1 MAKAKFKVGDR
12 VIVLDGKWINDYTG
26 GFVGEMEKYIG
37 NKYTVKTIRKYPDGK
52 FGYRLAGA
60 NVFVFDEWG
69 LKFADN
75 QTIVIYRNGK
85 ETIGLLDEGGN
96 TVKQAVAKC
105 CPLDRY
111 DFKTG
116 AEIVLD
122 RLFEPE
128 SQKYNARLVCVNE
141 NGETFVQGRIYEVRD
156 GFLYLGD
163 DKYGS
168 DYSNER
174 PFKSLKEINEIMS
187 SDFIELKEE

>member
-1 MAKAKFKVGDR
+1 MAKAKFKVGDK
-12 VIVLDGKWINDYTG
+12 VIVLDGKGIDDYTG
-26 GFVGEMEKYIG
+26 GFVGEMKKYIG
-37 NKYTVKTIRKYPDGK
+37 NEYTVNAILEHQEGK
-52 FGYRLAGA
+52 IGYRLAGA
-60 NVFVFDEWG
+60 SAFVFDERG
-69 LKFADN
+69 LKSADK
-75 QTIVIYRNGK
+75 QKIVICRDGK
-85 ETIGLLDEGGN
+85 ETIGLLFSTSNDVN
-96 TVKQAVAKC
+96 QAVARRF
-105 CPLDRY
+105 PLDRC

-128 SQKYNARLVCVNE
+128 SQKYNSRLVCVNE
-141 NGETFVQGRIYEVRD
+141 NGGTFVQGRIYEVRD

-174 PFKSLKEINEIMS
+174 PFKSLKEINKIMS

>member
-1 MAKAKFKVGDR
+1 MAKAKFNIGDR
-12 VIVLDGKWINDYTG
+12 VMVLDGKGIDDYTG
-26 GFVGEMEKYIG
+26 FFVGEMKKYIG
-37 NKYTVKTIRKYPDGK
+37 NKYTVKSIRKYPEGK
-52 FGYRLAGA
+52 FGYYLEGAGC
-60 NVFVFDEWG
+60 FVFDERG
-69 LKFADN
+69 LKSTDK
-75 QTIVIYRNGK
+75 QTIEIYRDGK
-85 ETIGLLDEGGN
+85 ETIGRLDEGGN

-105 CPLDRY
+105 CPQDRY

-116 AEIVLD
+116 AGIVLD

-141 NGETFVQGRIYEVRD
+141 NGGTFVQGRIYEVRD
-156 GFLYLGD
+156 GLLYLGD

>member
-1 MAKAKFKVGDR
+1 MAKAKFNVGDR
-12 VIVLDGKWINDYTG
+12 VMVLDGKGIDDYTG
-26 GFVGEMEKYIG
+26 GFVGEMKKYIG
-37 NKYTVKTIRKYPDGK
+37 NEYTVNAILKRPEGK
-52 FGYRLAGA
+52 IGYRLTWAST
-60 NVFVFDEWG
+60 FVFDERG
-69 LKFADN
+69 LKSADK
-75 QTIVIYRNGK
+75 QTIVIYRDGK
-85 ETIGLLDEGGN
+85 EAIGLLLENSNG
-96 TVKQAVAKC
+96 VKQAVERR

-116 AEIVLD
+116 AEIVID

-141 NGETFVQGRIYEVRD
+141 NGGTFVQGRIYEVRD

-163 DKYGS
+163 GKYGS

-174 PFKSLKEINEIMS
+174 PFKSLKEINKIMS